1 MVIANYDVSHCVS
14 NIINSWL
21 NLNFFA
27 SLCLMLRNLNRGYSL
42 CSLPIVMSA
51 IAFHETL
58 FDFSLSL
65 LVSNFVQIIFI
76 HTSRCSI
83 KRVKDQM
90 VKGDFWDIRNYEP
103 PRPDIIICEMPS
115 ITRSIA
121 FHSIPFHAIS
131 FHHPTFH
138 CIPFHEMT
146 FQRKVSTL
154 RGEPAWPP
162 LFFPLL
168 LLSSLPPHPLLP
180 LPRDTR
186 ISWAFDFQ
194 RPSPL
199 ITGTSRIYFHT
210 EMTYRIPDP

>member
-1 MVIANYDVSHCVS
+1 MIRPKIH
-14 NIINSWL
+14 
-21 NLNFFA
+21 A
-27 SLCLMLRNLNRGYSL
+27 SLFSSYAILRNLHCGYSL
-42 CSLPIVMSA
+42 CSISVLMSA
-51 IAFHETL
+51 IAFHETPNN
-58 FDFSLSL
+58 LS
-65 LVSNFVQIIFI
+65 IISI
-76 HTSRCSI
+76 LTSHCSI

-199 ITGTSRIYFHT
+199 ITGTSRIYFHI
-210 EMTYRIPDP
+210 EMTYRIPDT